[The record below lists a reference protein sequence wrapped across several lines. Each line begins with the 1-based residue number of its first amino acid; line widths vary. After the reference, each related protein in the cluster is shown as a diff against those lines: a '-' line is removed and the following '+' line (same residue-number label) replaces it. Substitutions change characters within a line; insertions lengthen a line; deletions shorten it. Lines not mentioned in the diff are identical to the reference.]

1 MQWLGKDAEQVVI
14 SLLTLSGLFLHRSG
28 SNLALEEENFLQR
41 RMEHQRIAF
50 ASFIGVDVLDV
61 EMEDIPIIG
70 IASR

>member
-1 MQWLGKDAEQVVI
+1 
-14 SLLTLSGLFLHRSG
+14 
-28 SNLALEEENFLQR
+28 LALEEEDFLQR
-41 RMEHQRIAF
+41 RLEHQRIAF